1 MTLTDFVWIAVG
13 ETLLAATFGL
23 GILVGCSLKKRISHD
38 DYDTGKAQAGKGS
51 YWHNADHPNFA
62 SRPGG
67 GAAGGADARH
77 EANHAKRPP
86 R

>member
-38 DYDTGKAQAGKGS
+38 DYDGKAKAGKDS
-51 YWHNADHPNFA
+51 YWHDAGHPNSA
-62 SRPGG
+62 SRLGG
-67 GAAGGADARH
+67 GASGGADARH